1 MCVCESTLVLSVC
14 EFHSGKFRVSVSFR
28 RKDRRKYTYICEE
41 WEKKIFARFYIQA
54 FHRSISF
61 GLSFLGFTQ
70 KFKVSEENKISYC
83 HKNYFKIAYFT
94 VNPKNN
100 IH

>member
-1 MCVCESTLVLSVC
+1 MFVKAHLYYPYVNFTQVSLGSQYLSEGKTEENIHTFVR
-14 EFHSGKFRVSVSFR
+14 SGK
-28 RKDRRKYTYICEE
+28 
-41 WEKKIFARFYIQA
+41 KKFARFYIQA

-70 KFKVSEENKISYC
+70 KFKVSEKNKISYC
-83 HKNYFKIAYFT
+83 RKNYFKIAYFT
-94 VNPKNN
+94 VNPKNI